1 MYHSTRGIEKV
12 TSSQAII
19 KGLANDGG
27 LYVKDDIKVYC
38 LDELKEMSK
47 LSYQDLAIE
56 ILKNYLSD
64 FEDEK
69 IKEIV
74 DKAYDEKFDTLNIV
88 EMKKMKGTDEVS
100 FLELFHGPT
109 LAFKDVA
116 LSILPLLMKESKRI
130 NNQENKT
137 IILTAT
143 SGDTGSAALKGF
155 SYDLDT
161 YMVVLYPTNGVSAI
175 QERQMLSLA
184 NDRLKVI
191 AIEGNFDDAQ
201 KLVKKVFND
210 PLRFEYSKNIPL
222 SSANSINIGRLIPQI
237 VYYFYGYFRLISS
250 DMLGE
255 KINFVVPTG
264 NFGNILAGFLAKKM
278 GLPINKLI
286 CASNDNKV
294 LTDFFNNK
302 EYNKNRKF
310 IKTSSPSMD
319 ILVSSNLERLLYYS
333 SFDVN
338 KVKEL
343 MNELDKSGVYTVSED
358 FLETLGQFKAYSA
371 TEAEVSEAIND
382 VYQSYDY
389 LIDTH
394 TAVGY
399 CAYQKYLA
407 DSKDKTKTVVVSTA
421 HPYKFP
427 KSIAKAIGIGDYAD
441 DFDAIKA
448 IKEKTRIEEPE
459 MIKKIS
465 ASYPKTIWKLDE
477 SYENLKKLLM
487 ELNNE

>member
-1 MYHSTRGIEKV
+1 MYHSTRGKEIV
-12 TSSQAII
+12 NASRCII
-19 KGLANDGG
+19 NGLANDGG
-27 LYVKDDIKVYC
+27 LYVKDEIKVYS
-38 LDELKEMSK
+38 LEELKEMSN
-47 LSYQDLAIE
+47 LSYQDLAVKVFKE
-56 ILKNYLSD
+56 YLDD
-64 FEDEK
+64 FEIDE
-69 IKEIV
+69 IINV
-74 DKAYDEKFDTLNIV
+74 SNKAYDEKFDTKEIV
-88 EMKKMKGTDEVS
+88 HLKEFNEVS

-109 LAFKDVA
+109 LAFKDIA
-116 LSILPLLMKESKRI
+116 LSILPLFMKESKKI
-130 NNQENKT
+130 NNSNEKT

-155 SYDLDT
+155 SYDENT

-210 PLRFEYSKNIPL
+210 PDRFNYSPNIPL

-237 VYYFYGYFRLISS
+237 VYYFYGYFKLVKS
-250 DMLGE
+250 DNIGE

-302 EYNKNRKF
+302 VYDKNRSF
-310 IKTSSPSMD
+310 LKTSSPSMD
-319 ILVSSNLERLLYYS
+319 ILVSSNLERLLYYCCEDVTLVKDYMTS
-333 SFDVN
+333 LDTNGKYQVNESFN
-338 KVKEL
+338 KV
-343 MNELDKSGVYTVSED
+343 LDNFYGSY
-358 FLETLGQFKAYSA
+358 A
-371 TEAEVSEAIND
+371 TETEVTKAIEE
-382 VYQSYDY
+382 VYQKYNY

-394 TAVGY
+394 TAV
-399 CAYQKYLA
+399 AYVVYKKYKKENNDLL
-407 DSKDKTKTVVVSTA
+407 KTIVVSTA

-427 KSIAKAIGIGDYAD
+427 KTIALSIGLGNFNDE
-441 DFDAIKA
+441 FEAIKLL
-448 IKEKTRIEEPE
+448 KEKTGIEEPE
-459 MIKKIS
+459 MIKKL
-465 ASYPKTIWKLDE
+465 YRNFPKTVWKLDE
-477 SYENLKKLLM
+477 SYQNIKKLLM
-487 ELNNE
+487 ELNYE